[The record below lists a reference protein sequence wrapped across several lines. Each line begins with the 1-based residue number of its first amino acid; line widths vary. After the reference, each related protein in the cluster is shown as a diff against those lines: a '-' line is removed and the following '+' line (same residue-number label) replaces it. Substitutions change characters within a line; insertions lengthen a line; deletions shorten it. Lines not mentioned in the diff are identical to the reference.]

1 MIRNFKQIEG
11 LFKEIDTVLH
21 GKMQVYVIGG
31 AVLLEQGLKVTT
43 KDVDVVVITR
53 DDFIRLQIGL
63 EKIGFIPQIPG
74 KEYSRMNLSQI
85 FQRGDFRM
93 DVFEKE
99 VCGRFSL
106 SKGMM
111 KRARKVMDLNSMD
124 VHLCSNEDVFLFK
137 TMTDREGDL
146 TDCESIVEAAV
157 EWNIII
163 EELKS
168 QIHSSKQDVWITWVG
183 ERLDLLEDRGMIIP
197 IMDEVNALREKFFD
211 DFEKS
216 HAEK

>member
-1 MIRNFKQIEG
+1 MITDFGQIEG
-11 LFKEIDTVLH
+11 LFKEIDGASVD
-21 GKMQVYVIGG
+21 KIRVFIIGG

-43 KDVDVVVITR
+43 KDIDAVVETKQE
-53 DDFIRLQIGL
+53 FIKLQLAL
-63 EKIGFIPQIPG
+63 EKIGFKPQIPG

-93 DVFEKE
+93 DLFEKE

-111 KRARKVMDLNSMD
+111 KRARKVMDLKSLD
-124 VHLCSNEDVFLFK
+124 VHLCANEDVFLFK

-146 TDCESIVEAAV
+146 TDCESIVSAAV
-157 EWNIII
+157 EWKAII

-168 QIHSSKQDVWITWVG
+168 QIQSSKQDVWITWVG
-183 ERLDLLEDRGMIIP
+183 ERLDLLEDRGMVIP
-197 IMDEVNALREKFFD
+197 ILDEVDTLRDRFFD
-211 DFEKS
+211 EFEKEHS
-216 HAEK
+216 QK